1 MLQEIA
7 ITPATVVV
15 VALVAAWAAW
25 AILRLARRGL
35 CDCADKCGG
44 CSGGCGGCGGGDTC
58 SCGTHGER
66 TGCAHACSHGTCQGC
81 PAVLP
86 LHRKGCD
93 EGRS

>member
-25 AILRLARRGL
+25 AVRRLARRGL
-35 CDCADKCGG
+35 CDCSDKCGG
-44 CSGGCGGCGGGDTC
+44 CGGKGAC
-58 SCGTHGER
+58 SCDTHGER